1 MVMAAGLGVEV
12 IVGVALDDLVA
23 VADPVRVAVTVG
35 PLAVAVRVGTV
46 AVIVPVAGGVL
57 VGAAPPVGVAVG
69 GTINESSLDSPLS
82 VPDEL

>member
-1 MVMAAGLGVEV
+1 MVMAPGLGVEV

-23 VADPVRVAVTVG
+23 VADAVRVAVTVG

-57 VGAAPPVGVAVG
+57 VGATPPVTVAVG
-69 GTINESSLDSPLS
+69 ATINESSLENGLSPDAL
-82 VPDEL
+82 